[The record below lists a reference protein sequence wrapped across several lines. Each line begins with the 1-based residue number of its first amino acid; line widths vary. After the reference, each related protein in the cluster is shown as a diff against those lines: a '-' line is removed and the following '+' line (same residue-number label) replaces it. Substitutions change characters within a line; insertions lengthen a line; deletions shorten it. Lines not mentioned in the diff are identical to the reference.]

1 MGKDA
6 NRKEEIKRAVFDQD
20 HIVWRVLASFMDL
33 VFVSLMW
40 FFCSLPV
47 ITIGAATT
55 AAYDVTVHCVRRK
68 EPGMLARFLSTFKA
82 EFKNATLSTLI
93 WGLALAFLVFLLL
106 FIPYMEDGSLSF
118 LFMID
123 AVILAV
129 LVFGSITWVFPI
141 FSRFEMGLWKANKA
155 AIKLIFANF
164 AVSLIMIAAMI
175 LTIAACYIWLFPLI
189 FLPGLLWLLQSVF
202 IEKVFLKLQAQ
213 EG

>member
-1 MGKDA
+1 MERKA
-6 NRKEEIKRAVFDQD
+6 NRKEEIKREVFDRD
-20 HIVWRVLASFMDL
+20 HLLWRILAAFMDL
-33 VFVSLMW
+33 VYVSLMW
-40 FFCSLPV
+40 FICSLPV
-47 ITIGAATT
+47 VTIGAATT
-55 AAYDVTVHCVRRK
+55 AAYDVTVHCIRRK
-68 EPGMLARFLSTFKA
+68 EPAMLARFLSTFKE
-82 EFKNATLSTLI
+82 EFKNTTISTLI

-141 FSRFEMGLWKANKA
+141 FSRFKMGLWKANKA

-164 AVSLIMIAAMI
+164 AVSILMIIALV
-175 LTIAACYIWLFPLI
+175 LTAAACFVWLFPII
-189 FLPGLLWLLQSVF
+189 FMPGLLWLLQSVF
-202 IEKVFLKLQAQ
+202 IERVFSRLQAR